1 MSSLLADFGM
11 KVLPSRSVNRVDLLQ
26 GYTKA
31 PYLKGTP
38 RALPL
43 FAELSKYI
51 LGFSRQIAVMG

>member
-1 MSSLLADFGM
+1 M

-31 PYLKGTP
+31 PYLKGTL

-43 FAELSKYI
+43 LAELSNYI
-51 LGFSRQIAVMG
+51 IGFSRQIAVMG